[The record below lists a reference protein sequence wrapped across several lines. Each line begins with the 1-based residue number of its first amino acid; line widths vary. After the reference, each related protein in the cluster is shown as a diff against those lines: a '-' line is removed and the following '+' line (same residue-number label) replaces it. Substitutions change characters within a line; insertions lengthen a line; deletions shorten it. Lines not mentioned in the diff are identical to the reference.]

1 MISVRKLLM
10 FFCVA
15 AVVLAALTPL
25 SAGLLW
31 AFLVPILFLVGTLP
45 FVWSERLPQESGAP
59 TRSCIPVIG
68 SRAPPITASLI

>member
-31 AFLVPILFLVGTLP
+31 AILVPILFLVGTLA
-45 FVWSERLPQESGAP
+45 FVWSERLPQEKGAVP
-59 TRSCIPVIG
+59 PAPVYRLLAHG
-68 SRAPPITASLI
+68 HLPSLPR